1 MIDGHEEY
9 TLALATE
16 FSLEKMRTIATQ
28 ACRGRAPLN
37 VATIAHDPTRD
48 PELRILELSFA
59 SPEDRDKV
67 IIAMR
72 MIEREN
78 ALSSQRAANAQNR
91 AKAVPHLMQ
100 PAPRS
105 VSVATAA
112 L

>member
-1 MIDGHEEY
+1 MVDKQEEY

-16 FSLEKMRTIATQ
+16 YSPEKMRTIATQ

-37 VATIAHDPTRD
+37 VATIAHDPTRE
-48 PELRILELSFA
+48 PELRILELSFG

-78 ALSSQRAANAQNR
+78 ALTSQRAASVQNR
-91 AKAVPHLMQ
+91 SKAVPHLMQ
-100 PAPRS
+100 PGRQSA
-105 VSVATAA
+105 SVATAA